1 MLPEK
6 PEINSLSCKFCIGHL
21 VEVETYHFS
30 LDDTVSI
37 LYDNGKKIVEGRKQ
51 FLGGEQGELT
61 YIGETE
67 RYGCEYGGV
76 DCQHLRGWVVDSDR
90 GRERWSGGVRAVL
103 IPERVR
109 IETNKKGR

>member
-30 LDDTVSI
+30 LDDTVPI
-37 LYDNGKKIVEGRKQ
+37 LYDNGKKIVEEPK
-51 FLGGEQGELT
+51 FLGGEQGEVT

-67 RYGCEYGGV
+67 RYHWEYRVLFGEYRRSSSRSGV
-76 DCQHLRGWVVDSDR
+76 NPNRH
-90 GRERWSGGVRAVL
+90 
-103 IPERVR
+103 
-109 IETNKKGR
+109 